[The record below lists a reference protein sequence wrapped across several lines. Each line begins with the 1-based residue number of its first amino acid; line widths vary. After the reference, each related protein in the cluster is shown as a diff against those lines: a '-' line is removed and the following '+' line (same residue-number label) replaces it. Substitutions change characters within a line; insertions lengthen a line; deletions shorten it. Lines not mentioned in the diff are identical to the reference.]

1 MKFTVKHF
9 NELTPDELW
18 EIFAKR
24 SEVFVVEQNC
34 AYQDIDECDRHAYH
48 VAARDESGL
57 IGYARVLPRNTMF
70 DEVSIGRV
78 ISLKRRCG
86 VGTAVMARAIEVA
99 RERFFAERIEI
110 KAQCYAV
117 PFYEA
122 SGFKAFGEVFDE
134 DGIPHIHMMLEGIE
148 NV

>member
-1 MKFTVKHF
+1 MNFTVKHF
-9 NELTPDELW
+9 NDLTPAELW

-34 AYQDIDECDRHAYH
+34 VYQDIDECDKYAYH
-48 VAARDESGL
+48 VALRDESGL
-57 IGYARVLPRNTMF
+57 IAYARVLPKGTMF

-86 VGTAVMARAIEVA
+86 AGTAVMSRAIEVA
-99 RERFFAERIEI
+99 REKFGAEKIVI

-117 PFYEA
+117 PFYEV
-122 SGFKAFGEVFDE
+122 SGFTSFGEIFDE
-134 DGIPHIHMMLEGIE
+134 DGIPHIHMSLDL
-148 NV
+148 